1 MTSPNTQTLTLSDS
15 DVKDAEAISRQ
26 LEDVPANELRV
37 AVTDS
42 NGDRVEIPTNL
53 AAFLR
58 SALRAASTDQPVALM
73 GLPEQLTSAEA
84 ARKLG
89 ISRPTLLKMAREN
102 RIPSHKV
109 GSHTRFFT
117 HDVQD
122 LAHQLTDN
130 ATASLNALRDA
141 ELAED

>member
-1 MTSPNTQTLTLSDS
+1 MTSPSTQTLTLSHS
-15 DVKDAEAISRQ
+15 DAKEADAISRR
-26 LEDVPANELRV
+26 LEDVPADELRV
-37 AVTDS
+37 VVTDS
-42 NGDRVEIPTNL
+42 NGDRVEVSTNL

-58 SALRAASTDQPVALM
+58 SALRAASSDRHVSLM

-89 ISRPTLLKMAREN
+89 ISRPTLLKMAREDK
-102 RIPSHKV
+102 IPSHKV

-117 HDVQD
+117 HDVQE
-122 LAHQLTDN
+122 LAHRLTDN
-130 ATASLNALRDA
+130 AAASLNALRDA

>member
-1 MTSPNTQTLTLSDS
+1 MTSPDTQTLILSDS
-15 DVKDAEAISRQ
+15 DAKDAEVISRH
-26 LEDVPANELRV
+26 LEDVPAEELRV

-58 SALRAASTDQPVALM
+58 NALRVASSGQPIALTR
-73 GLPEQLTSAEA
+73 LPEQLTSAEA

-89 ISRPTLLKMAREN
+89 ISRPTLLKMAREDK
-102 RIPSHKV
+102 IPSHKV

-117 HDVQD
+117 HDIQE

-141 ELAED
+141 ELTED

>member
-1 MTSPNTQTLTLSDS
+1 MTSPDTQTLTLSDS
-15 DVKDAEAISRQ
+15 DAKDAEIISRQ
-26 LEDVPANELRV
+26 LEDVPAEQLRV

-58 SALRAASTDQPVALM
+58 DVLRAASSGQPVALT

-89 ISRPTLLKMAREN
+89 ISRPTLLKMAREDK
-102 RIPSHKV
+102 IPSHKV
-109 GSHTRFFT
+109 GTHSRFFT

-122 LAHQLTDN
+122 LAHRLTDN
-130 ATASLNALRDA
+130 ATASFNALRDA
-141 ELAED
+141 EPAED